1 METLWSRKEVICE
14 IDKKQ
19 LCLYHHTHAD
29 QNDTM
34 CRTFPA
40 GVHFATFAVLFSETA
55 RKQRKNSGHFAVIS
69 IGEQPTS
76 QDFRGSPGG
85 VGE

>member
-1 METLWSRKEVICE
+1 VP
-14 IDKKQ
+14 
-19 LCLYHHTHAD
+19 
-29 QNDTM
+29 N
-34 CRTFPA
+34 FPA

-85 VGE
+85 VGK